1 MMKDWDPAGPTLASV
16 LGQFVGGLAEAPDS
30 DLRILDISG
39 LPNEVAGPMTAAL
52 ARLLFRYKVYQTK
65 EERAKD
71 PVLLVCEE
79 ANRYVPDRGEAEYA
93 AAQGRSEEH
102 KYELK
107 SLMRTSYAVFCL
119 KKKKS
124 KKKNIQ

>member
-79 ANRYVPDRGEAEYA
+79 AHRYVPDRGEAA
-93 AAQGRSEEH
+93 IGRARVGKERRRKLRSRVATDN
-102 KYELK
+102 KK
-107 SLMRTSYAVFCL
+107 T
-119 KKKKS
+119 KKK
-124 KKKNIQ
+124 